1 MSEKTPAGRRDFLK
15 LALLGAASGAGLA
28 ATGAGAKEAEAAG
41 AKREGSAGYR
51 ETAHVRKYY
60 ELARF

>member
-1 MSEKTPAGRRDFLK
+1 MSEKTPARRDFLK

-28 ATGAGAKEAEAAG
+28 AAGASGAQAATEKDD
-41 AKREGSAGYR
+41 ASAGYR